1 MARPA
6 APQGEAICNR
16 VLREFY
22 VQWNFKQ
29 IAAQKASV
37 GFLFG
42 IGIRHSLVDRQ
53 NARLAA
59 VSEADF
65 APRRAAEPRK
75 CFWNSRNMLRCRF
88 VLCMLQPYRGV
99 NHAPNGTSSRCRCR
113 ARNRIEHRPGACARR
128 LVWQWWIWVA
138 GRWLAGACM
147 ALAPVAR
154 ARVARALVAR
164 KSSLLG
170 LP

>member
-53 NARLAA
+53 NARLAV
-59 VSEADF
+59 VSEANF

-75 CFWNSRNMLRCRF
+75 CF
-88 VLCMLQPYRGV
+88 
-99 NHAPNGTSSRCRCR
+99 GTHGICY
-113 ARNRIEHRPGACARR
+113 GAVSFCACCNP
-128 LVWQWWIWVA
+128 I
-138 GRWLAGACM
+138 G
-147 ALAPVAR
+147 
-154 ARVARALVAR
+154 
-164 KSSLLG
+164 K
-170 LP
+170 